1 MSLDCTSV
9 RSPLKRR
16 ISAVSRVFGFAMALF
31 VVSLSIDS
39 TAYAKYASFVIDADT
54 GEVLH
59 GTNQDTRNYPASL
72 TKMMTLYLIFERLED
87 KRWTIKT
94 PLKVSRRAAAQPA
107 SKLGLKA
114 GSTITVKQAILA
126 LAVKSANDVATTVAE
141 NISGK
146 ERSFALK
153 MTAKARSIGMKKTTF
168 RNASGLPHRGQL
180 STARD
185 MSVLARAL
193 LRDFPQHYH
202 YFATKSFRWN
212 GRTYRSH
219 NKLLKTYPGSDGF
232 KTGYIRASG
241 FNLVSSATRDGRRI
255 IGVVFGGRSSKQRNA
270 HMAKLLD
277 KGFAR
282 LTGNRA
288 PARIASKPAAPKTKK
303 LIASNSKT
311 SWAVQVGAFS
321 RKNQAQAAAAQAV
334 GKASKYLAHG
344 QVKIV
349 PLKKRS
355 GKILHRARIVG
366 ITKREAY
373 RSCRV
378 LRDCM
383 ELRTKYGPELASTH
397 N

>member
-1 MSLDCTSV
+1 MSLDCASV
-9 RSPLKRR
+9 KSSPFALIPAICRSICFIFAVIA
-16 ISAVSRVFGFAMALF
+16 ISLTITDMAQ
-31 VVSLSIDS
+31 
-39 TAYAKYASFVIDADT
+39 AKYASFVIDADT

-59 GTNQDTRNYPASL
+59 GTNEDTRNYPASL

-87 KRWTIKT
+87 KRWTLKT

-107 SKLGLKA
+107 SKLGLA
-114 GSTITVKQAILA
+114 PGSTITVKQAILA

-146 ERSFALK
+146 ERSFGLK
-153 MTAKARSIGMKKTTF
+153 MTAKARSLGMKKTTF
-168 RNASGLPHRGQL
+168 RNASGLPHRGQM

-202 YFATKSFRWN
+202 YFSTKSFRWK
-212 GRTYRSH
+212 GRTYKSH

-232 KTGYIRASG
+232 KTGYIRAAG
-241 FNLVSSATRDGRRI
+241 YNLVSSASRNGRRI
-255 IGVVFGGRSSKQRNA
+255 IGVVFGGRSSKHRNA
-270 HMAKLLD
+270 HMVKLLD
-277 KGFAR
+277 KGFAK
-282 LTGNRA
+282 LSGGNAAMQIASA
-288 PARIASKPAAPKTKK
+288 PAVPKSKARPPSAAKTG
-303 LIASNSKT
+303 
-311 SWAVQVGAFS
+311 WAVQVGAFS
-321 RKNQAQAAAAQAV
+321 KKNQAQAAAKKAI
-334 GKASKYLAHG
+334 GKAGQYLAHG

-383 ELRTKYGPELASTH
+383 ELRTTYQPELASSQ